1 MRNLIF
7 TANRKI
13 SAIADSSDS
22 ILTRHLRTLQAA
34 AIPSVHLFPLADAAK
49 QPSHREQR
57 EKVYRASGHPGDI
70 AAVGRARGDVSNWP
84 LND

>member
-1 MRNLIF
+1 
-7 TANRKI
+7 
-13 SAIADSSDS
+13 
-22 ILTRHLRTLQAA
+22 
-34 AIPSVHLFPLADAAK
+34 VHLFPLADAAK

-57 EKVYRASGHPGDI
+57 CEKVYRASGHPGDI